1 MTSLLNDLLSAG
13 YLASGFCIAAVYV
26 PRVRKM
32 LRDDAATALSHS
44 LPAELLWTLC
54 RVVAFAY
61 VAAVAA
67 QPLIAL
73 SVGLDLAGRAVVLA
87 VIARARARRQQG
99 MRVA

>member
-1 MTSLLNDLLSAG
+1 MTPLINDFLSAG
-13 YLASGFCIAAVYV
+13 YLASGFCVAAVYV
-26 PRVRKM
+26 PRVRRM
-32 LRDDAATALSHS
+32 LCNDAATALSHS

-67 QPLIAL
+67 EPLIAL
-73 SVGLDLAGRAVVLA
+73 SVGLDLAGRAVVLF
-87 VIARARARRQQG
+87 VIARAHARRPQR